1 MNRELRKDLFEV
13 IGVVAIV
20 ASLIFLGFEMRT
32 NTASVRAAAY
42 QTWVSVNSEM
52 NDVDRQLA
60 DTLSDGF
67 YDSANLTEE
76 SFQQFAMWHYTFMQM
91 AQATHYMY
99 ELGAIDQ
106 ALWEREINRAA
117 GHLDLP
123 GVRQWWNAGAR
134 SQFPSEFVELLETTE
149 SDITRWNWISEKG
162 FVTESE
168 ALSQREEN

>member
-1 MNRELRKDLFEV
+1 LNREQRKDLFEV

-52 NDVDRQLA
+52 NSIDRDLA
-60 DTLSDGF
+60 DSLSDGF
-67 YDSANLTEE
+67 YDSAKLTED
-76 SFQQFAMWHYTFMQM
+76 SYQHFAMWHYTFVQM

-99 ELGAIDQ
+99 ELGAIDH
-106 ALWEREINRAA
+106 AVWDREINRVA

-123 GVRQWWNAGAR
+123 GVRQWWVAGAR
-134 SQFPSEFVELLETTE
+134 SQFPAEFVELLETTE
-149 SDITRWNWISEKG
+149 SDITRWSWAPDKG

-168 ALSQREEN
+168 THPEMNEK